1 MKFYEKTTEKK
12 REEKKKMVQRKKKYE
27 GKQNAMR
34 EIVRSLI
41 LAKHM
46 RDPNKGND

>member
-1 MKFYEKTTEKK
+1 MKKLQRRKEK
-12 REEKKKMVQRKKKYE
+12 RKKKMVQRKKKYE